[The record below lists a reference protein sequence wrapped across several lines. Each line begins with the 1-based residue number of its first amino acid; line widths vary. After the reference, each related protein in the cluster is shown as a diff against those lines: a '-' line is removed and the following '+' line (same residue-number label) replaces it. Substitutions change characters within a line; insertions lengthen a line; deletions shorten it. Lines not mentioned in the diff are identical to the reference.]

1 MDYELEKLNIKL
13 SILKTFLI
21 CLTLAITLIYSTNR
35 IVDTIELEGCKSRMS
50 ETISNELD
58 INDIVKYVEGS
69 ESLVQELCELTTN

>member
-50 ETISNELD
+50 ETLSNELD
-58 INDIVKYVEGS
+58 ITDVKEYFASS
-69 ESLVQELCELTTN
+69 ENLLQELCELTSN

>member
-58 INDIVKYVEGS
+58 INDIAKYVEGS
-69 ESLVQELCELTTN
+69 ENLVQELCELTTN

>member
-21 CLTLAITLIYSTNR
+21 CLTLVITLIYSTNR

-50 ETISNELD
+50 DTLQSEVGDTM
-58 INDIVKYVEGS
+58 KYIEGS
-69 ESLVQELCELTTN
+69 EKFLQELCEVTTD